1 METEHGY
8 DSLIGE
14 RGTRLSGGQRQRVA
28 IARAILV
35 DPRILILDEA
45 TSSVDNRTDYM
56 IRQALDTLMQGR
68 TTIVIAHRLS
78 TVQRAHQIAVMEQGT
93 ITARGTHE
101 ELLHTSTLYQHLYEI
116 QFQLQAGDDAE
127 TRSGGDA
134 ELSPALRAASPTGRG
149 GFLPRPLGE
158 GRGEGSRL

>member
-1 METEHGY
+1 
-8 DSLIGE
+8 E
-14 RGTRLSGGQRQRVA
+14 RGTRLSGGQRQRIA

-78 TVQRAHQIAVMEQGT
+78 TVQRAHQIAVMEKGQ
-93 ITARGTHE
+93 ITARGTHD
-101 ELLHTSTLYQHLYEI
+101 ELLHSSPLYQHLYEI
-116 QFQLQAGDDAE
+116 QFALARDFTASTDGEAAE
-127 TRSGGDA
+127 TA
-134 ELSPALRAASPTGRG
+134 ETAETGVTATDGASRAVEVAR
-149 GFLPRPLGE
+149 
-158 GRGEGSRL
+158 